1 MQCQAEGDVRDILGM
16 NQTYNRQVVSI
27 CSDRHIASDTRAED
41 KDVRGPAIR
50 SQAAKVTVWWYSA
63 GT

>member
-16 NQTYNRQVVSI
+16 NQTYNRQVV
-27 CSDRHIASDTRAED
+27 HIASDTRAED